1 MSNVMFTC
9 TSLAGTNKTGVLK
22 PDADGYYRQPVGALR
37 IFNSAGHFYTDEAK
51 AVDLFRNQSSA
62 FNRRVQTGKVRGEV
76 DHPEWLKGMSE
87 DEYTARMYYI
97 DPKNTCVHFA
107 SFELDFDNFKDKN
120 GQPVIGIIG
129 TFAPSGVH
137 GDMLDKQ
144 LKNGKENVCF
154 SIRAFTLDRMVGRT
168 RHRTLAEIVT
178 FDYVNEPG
186 IHIAE
191 KYKSMTLESRF
202 ERPVTKEGL
211 AKAMNRQAL
220 NLGRESFA
228 LDQAALFR
236 SLGWEDGGKAGFQS
250 NW

>member
-1 MSNVMFTC
+1 MSNIVFTC
-9 TSLAGTNKTGVLK
+9 TALTGLNKSGVLT
-22 PDADGYYRQPVGALR
+22 PNADGYYRQPVGALR
-37 IFNSAGHFYTDEAK
+37 IFNSAGHFYTDEAS
-51 AVDLFRNQSSA
+51 AVNLFRDQSSG
-62 FNRRVQTGKVRGEV
+62 FNRRVVSGKVRGEV

-97 DPKNTCVHFA
+97 DPKNTCVHF
-107 SFELDFDNFKDKN
+107 SRFELDFDTYKDKN
-120 GQPVIGIIG
+120 GKPVIAIIADF
-129 TFAPSGVH
+129 TPSGVH
-137 GDMLDKQ
+137 GAMLEKQ

-154 SIRAFTLDRMVGRT
+154 SIRAFTIDRQVGLT

-191 KYKSMTLESRF
+191 KYKSASLESRF

-211 AKAMNRQAL
+211 SKALDRQVL
-220 NLGRESFA
+220 NMGRESVVI
-228 LDQAALFR
+228 DKDALFR
-236 SLGWEDGGKAGFQS
+236 SFGWADSKPAGFQT

>member
-9 TSLAGTNKTGVLK
+9 TALAGTNKAGILQK
-22 PDADGYYRQPVGALR
+22 DSNGYFKQPVGALR
-37 IFNSAGHFYTDEAK
+37 VFNSAGHFYTDETQ
-51 AVDLFRNQSSA
+51 AVNLFKNSSG
-62 FNRRVQTGKVRGEV
+62 FMRRVTGGKVRGEV
-76 DHPEWLKGMSE
+76 DHPEWAKGMSE
-87 DEYTARMYYI
+87 DEYAARMYYI

-107 SFELDFDNFKDKN
+107 QFELDFDNYKDTN
-120 GQPVIGIIG
+120 GQPLIAIIG

-137 GDMLDKQ
+137 ADMLDRQ

-191 KYKSMTLESRF
+191 KYKSLTLESRYDK
-202 ERPVTKEGL
+202 PVTRQGL
-211 AKAMNRQAL
+211 GKALDRQAL
-220 NLGRESFA
+220 NFGRESVT
-228 LDQAALFR
+228 LDEKALFR
-236 SLGWEDGGKAGFQS
+236 SLGWEEKSNAGFLAK
-250 NW
+250 W